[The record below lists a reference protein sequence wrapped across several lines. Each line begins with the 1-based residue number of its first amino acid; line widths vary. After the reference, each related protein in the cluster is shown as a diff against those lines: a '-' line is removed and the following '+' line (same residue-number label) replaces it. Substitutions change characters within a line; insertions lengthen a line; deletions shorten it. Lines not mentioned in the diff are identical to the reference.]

1 MSNINSFPKENC
13 QPNGGKHDE
22 IKAHPSRR
30 KWRHRTESGAEKV
43 NRALWQCFVF
53 QLTCCTSYAE
63 ALLCKSVVLM
73 TRIDTGNSKEF
84 TPTPPLCA
92 PLPPSAHLQTAAF
105 AFLLAAEWYCLTK
118 GTPAHNA
125 KRSLTS
131 RRHTS
136 LPSLT
141 SFAPLSHYPPIF
153 FRFIVL
159 SAPNLHPFAPLT
171 HPLSLFLDLQFH
183 PCLSLAALNFSSS
196 PSSPCLVTPFLHP
209 FRVPPHPSAFLSS
222 LPRSLYLW
230 QCCFCQRV

>member
-1 MSNINSFPKENC
+1 
-13 QPNGGKHDE
+13 
-22 IKAHPSRR
+22 
-30 KWRHRTESGAEKV
+30 
-43 NRALWQCFVF
+43 
-53 QLTCCTSYAE
+53 
-63 ALLCKSVVLM
+63 M

-92 PLPPSAHLQTAAF
+92 PLPPPAHLQTAAF
-105 AFLLAAEWYCLTK
+105 AFLLAAEGYCLTK

-159 SAPNLHPFAPLT
+159 SAPNLHPSA
-171 HPLSLFLDLQFH
+171 
-183 PCLSLAALNFSSS
+183 
-196 PSSPCLVTPFLHP
+196 
-209 FRVPPHPSAFLSS
+209 PPHPSSQSFPRSAIPSLSLLGSSQFFFVSLFTLSGYPPSFTLSGFPLIPLPSWLRYLVHFICGSVAFASASNLSIS
-222 LPRSLYLW
+222 IRNPLPRCRFDCATCARGPVAANQPKLYTID
-230 QCCFCQRV
+230 